1 MAHRDTR
8 RCCELTSA
16 FEANR
21 KRVDVPFRPPRSR
34 MTLKRHKLL
43 GISAAHIVAPALRST
58 VFPVLMERS
67 SGSTVRVTTMN
78 RREIVA
84 LLGGAATVWPLAARA
99 QQRERVPRIGVL
111 IGTAAD
117 DAIGQARMA
126 AFLQGLGQLDW
137 MVGRNVR
144 MDIRWTAADA
154 DQARGSAAE
163 LVALAPDV
171 ILASSGSVVGPLRR
185 LTRTIPI
192 VFTET
197 SDPVGAGFV
206 ESLSRPGGNVTGFLT
221 FEYGLSAKWLEL
233 LKQIAPSVTRVAVLR
248 DAAIPSGTGQWGAI
262 QSVAPS
268 FGVEL
273 RATDLHDAGEVE
285 RSIMAFARSPN
296 SGMILTASAYSLQHR
311 KLIITLALQHKL
323 PTVYFLRGFVAD
335 GGLISYGS
343 DTIDLHR
350 RAASYVDRILKGEKP
365 ADLPVQ
371 APTKYELVIN
381 LKTAK
386 TLGLE
391 VPPILLARADE
402 VIE

>member
-1 MAHRDTR
+1 MR
-8 RCCELTSA
+8 
-16 FEANR
+16 
-21 KRVDVPFRPPRSR
+21 
-34 MTLKRHKLL
+34 
-43 GISAAHIVAPALRST
+43 
-58 VFPVLMERS
+58 
-67 SGSTVRVTTMN
+67 
-78 RREIVA
+78 
-84 LLGGAATVWPLAARA
+84 
-99 QQRERVPRIGVL
+99 RIGVL
-111 IGTAAD
+111 IGTSAND
-117 DAIGQARMA
+117 PIGQARMA

-144 MDIRWTAADA
+144 MDIRWTEADA
-154 DQARGSAAE
+154 DQARGYAAE

-171 ILASSGSVVGPLRR
+171 ILASSGSVVGSLRR

-206 ESLSRPGGNVTGFLT
+206 ESLARPGGNVTGFLT

-233 LKQIAPSVTRVAVLR
+233 LKQIAPPVTRVAVLR

-273 RATDLHDAGEVE
+273 RATDLHDAGEIE
-285 RSIMAFARSPN
+285 RAITAFARSPN
-296 SGMILTASAYSLQHR
+296 SGMILTASAYALQHR
-311 KLIITLALQHKL
+311 KLIISLALQHKL
-323 PTVYFLRGFVAD
+323 PTVYFLRGFVTD
-335 GGLISYGS
+335 GGLVSYGS

-350 RAASYVDRILKGEKP
+350 RAASYIDRILKGEKP

-381 LKTAK
+381 LKIAK
-386 TLGLE
+386 ALGLT
-391 VPPILLARADE
+391 VPDALLARADE